1 MADEINVKALKE
13 FVQRLGGVDQTAL
26 YEFLDQLNEI
36 NDAIEKLADG
46 GKLTSDEITSL
57 KKSISEIGP
66 TLRELEAPI
75 KKFDN
80 ALRRSIQTFTGVTDA
95 SDTLVGSF
103 ANMAKE
109 QRTLG
114 GVLDQVKKSFDETLT
129 SFNIGISVTQKLAE
143 GSIGL
148 ALANDQATAA
158 FNKATG
164 AGGRYN
170 SQIISLE
177 KENRKFGIS
186 AADSA
191 AAMQDL
197 IGGLSGFG
205 LMATESQTALA
216 DEVSELG
223 RLGVTG
229 TEVVGVFQS
238 VTKTFGMNNEAALD
252 LTKQAETLAQE
263 LGITMNQAVSDLNKA
278 LPQLAN
284 LSSHE
289 VGPAFKRLSE
299 QAIETGLSI
308 DQLTSMADR
317 FMTFED
323 AGRSASNLNAVLG
336 TQMFDTMSLLEAQL
350 EGPQAFID
358 TFRQQL
364 GGAVGDF
371 DSLTVFQKQAIANA
385 AGMSTVELRNL
396 MNAEQ
401 MTEEQKKQA
410 QSRKDNLKAAMALKD
425 ELMATM
431 MEFTVALTPV
441 IKGVKTLLSFFTKM
455 LEASRKV
462 GEMLIPFKGIGGAL
476 GTVAAAVGVVKGGS
490 AIAKGVSNLLGFG
503 GKKLG
508 SKANPMYTKDVD
520 SEIPDITDALED
532 LPDSIGDKLKDVV
545 KKKMEVPGGNIK
557 EKLGGKFGSL
567 KEKMSKLVPS
577 KKGGFLGKLKGGFD
591 KFKGGFSALKGFGSK
606 IPGISKLGRLGPLA
620 KLGARFVPGLNMAML
635 GMDAFKLGKRF
646 LADGTDSTQRGPAIV
661 GEEGPEMLVPP
672 PGSAVINNTTMKKA
686 VANGAGG
693 GSNQAVVAAINN
705 LGTKIDG
712 LTARLGAPGNFVMEV
727 NKREFGR
734 LINEHFGRAGSA
746 PDVGVT

>member
-1 MADEINVKALKE
+1 MADITAAALKQFLDELERFTDDPKIQALAPQLKTIRDAFKLLDDGLPLTESAMEEVTKAMQKLGSKADEIV
-13 FVQRLGGVDQTAL
+13 
-26 YEFLDQLNEI
+26 
-36 NDAIEKLADG
+36 
-46 GKLTSDEITSL
+46 
-57 KKSISEIGP
+57 GP
-66 TLRELEAPI
+66 IR
-75 KKFDN
+75 KFDN
-80 ALRRSIQTFTGVTDA
+80 ALKRSIKTFTGVTDA
-95 SDTLVGSF
+95 SDTLMGSF

-109 QRTLG
+109 QKTLG

-129 SFNIGISVTQKLAE
+129 SFNIGISVTQKLVE

-205 LMATESQTALA
+205 LMAAESQTALA

-229 TEVVGVFQS
+229 SEVVGVFQS

-284 LSSHE
+284 LASHQ

-299 QAIETGLSI
+299 QALETGLSI

-317 FMTFED
+317 FMTFEG
-323 AGRSASNLNAVLG
+323 AGKAASNLNAVLG

-364 GGAVGDF
+364 GGAIGDF

-401 MTEEQKKQA
+401 LTEEQKKQA
-410 QSRKDNLKAAMALKD
+410 ESRRENLKAAMALKD

-455 LEASRKV
+455 LETSRKV

-476 GTVAAAVGVVKGGS
+476 GTVAAAVGVAKGGS

-508 SKANPMYTKDVD
+508 TKANPMYTQSVD
-520 SEIPDITDALED
+520 EIPDVTSALEEVG
-532 LPDSIGDKLKDVV
+532 DSIGDKLKD
-545 KKKMEVPGGNIK
+545 K
-557 EKLGGKFGSL
+557 L
-567 KEKMSKLVPS
+567 KEKVKTKFGEGTWNLPKLPKP
-577 KKGGFLGKLKGGFD
+577 KKGGLFSKLKGGFN
-591 KFKGGFSALKGFGSK
+591 KLKG
-606 IPGISKLGRLGPLA
+606 IPGMSKLGRLAPLA
-620 KLGARFVPGLNMAML
+620 KIGGRFVPGLNMAML
-635 GMDAFKLGKRF
+635 GYDAFKMGKRF

-693 GSNQAVVAAINN
+693 GSSQAVVAAINN

-712 LTARLGAPGNFVMEV
+712 LTARLGAPGDFVMQV

-734 LINEHFGRAGSA
+734 LINEHFGKSGGA